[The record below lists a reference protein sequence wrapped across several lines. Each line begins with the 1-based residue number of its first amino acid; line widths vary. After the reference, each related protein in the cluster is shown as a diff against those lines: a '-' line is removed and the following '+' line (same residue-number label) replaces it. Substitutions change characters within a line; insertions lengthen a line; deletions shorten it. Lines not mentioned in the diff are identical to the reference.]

1 MELTPQELWR
11 QRARALKGERVSDAG
26 PGPYKIMYYISGHG
40 LGHAVRSCRIIERFL
55 KNPEIKWV
63 MVGCGVHW
71 KFVVERLKPH
81 LTEEQLKKLSLFDID
96 YDPGMVQT
104 DSVRADLAA
113 TEEKCRWYVDHWM
126 DLVSEEIKMIRWWNP
141 HLVLSDVAAVPLAA
155 AGGLGV
161 PGFAIGNFTWDW
173 IYEPLVTAEGDLTF
187 FKLRELYKLGYAD
200 ALAWFQLPFG
210 PRVKRGPCKVTFPV
224 RMVAGRGM
232 ERRFEIARATGADP
246 RKPWVLL
253 SFAKVAWDK
262 TARNEVSGG
271 LDAEYIV
278 MDPLSW
284 GARMPKNFRRV
295 SPKDFAFTDVVA
307 SCDAVLS
314 KPGYG
319 IVTDCI
325 VNHKPLVYAERP
337 DFREYAWLKEGIEDY
352 GVGECI
358 SQETLY
364 SGKVGAALERALA
377 KPWRPRKTMW
387 HDGAA
392 QITNMLWELLKLPKD
407 LKEGEEWEPPEADW
421 GDSDEIDDG
430 GDV

>member
-1 MELTPQELWR
+1 MELTPQEAWR
-11 QRARALKGERVSDAG
+11 QRVRALKGERPSDAG
-26 PGPYKIMYYISGHG
+26 PGPYRIMYYVSGHG
-40 LGHAVRSCRIIERFL
+40 LGHAVRSCRIIERFAR
-55 KNPEIKWV
+55 NPEVRRIW
-63 MVGCGVHW
+63 VGCGAPW
-71 KFVVERLKPH
+71 RFIAQRLKH
-81 LTEEQLKKLSLFDID
+81 ALTPEQLKRVYLFDAD
-96 YDPGMVQT
+96 YDPGLVQT
-104 DSVRADLAA
+104 DSVKADLAA
-113 TEEKCRWYVDHWM
+113 TEAKCRDYVDRWM
-126 DLVSEEIKMIRWWNP
+126 DFIAQEMKFLRWWMP
-141 HLVLSDVAAVPLAA
+141 HLVISDVAAVPLAA
-155 AGGLGV
+155 AGALGI
-161 PGFAIGNFTWDW
+161 PSFAVGNFTWDW
-173 IYEPLVTAEGDLTF
+173 IYEPLMEEGEDLTF
-187 FKLRELYKLGYAD
+187 FKLREYYKLGYAE

-224 RMVAGRGM
+224 RMVAGRGL

-246 RKPWVLL
+246 KKPWVLL

-271 LDAEYIV
+271 LDAEYLV

-295 SPKDFAFTDVVA
+295 PAKEFPFSDVVA

-337 DFREYAWLKEGIEDY
+337 DFREYPCLVEAVEDY
-352 GVGECI
+352 GMGEAI

-364 SGKVGAALERALA
+364 SGKVSGALERALGMRWA
-377 KPWRPRKTMW
+377 PRKTMW

-392 QITNMLWELLKLPKD
+392 IITNMLWELLKLPTD
-407 LKEGEEWEPPEADW
+407 LKDGEEWEPPEADW
-421 GDSDEIDDG
+421 GDSDEVDDG
-430 GDV
+430 SEV